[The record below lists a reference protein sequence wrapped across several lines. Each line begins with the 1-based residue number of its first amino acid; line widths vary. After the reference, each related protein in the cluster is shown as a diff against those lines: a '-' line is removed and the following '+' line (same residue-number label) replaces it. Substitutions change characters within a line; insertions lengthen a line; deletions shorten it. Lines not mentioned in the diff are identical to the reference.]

1 MLNNDK
7 IKKDEKEKTEDKQT
21 INKENK
27 PEEINNNPKQN
38 EKKEQTMYVGTPI
51 FFNPMPNIPK
61 FCYNKM
67 YKKKTKLFVE
77 REGDWVCQNC
87 KNLNFAFRKE
97 CNRCHLEKG
106 SNEKKKS
113 LKLKKNIKKLKL
125 KIQKDIRKIINI
137 KNGIIFMAK
146 IIKMKKNKIF

>member
-87 KNLNFAFRKE
+87 KNLNFAFRTE

-113 LKLKKNIKKLKL
+113 LKLKKNIKKLKSL
-125 KIQKDIRKIINI
+125 KDIRKIINI
-137 KNGIIFMAK
+137 KNGIIFMEK
-146 IIKMKKNKIF
+146 IIKMIKNRFF